1 MLGEPGAFA
10 PTEVG
15 GGINIR
21 KTIAEQEDI
30 GCSVGLPG
38 RSVGELNGMNLG
50 ALGQGGVGLG
60 EELKH
65 GGQIAGIFDGHR
77 RLPTQ
82 GRSAWGGGCEFF
94 RKSVRHGL
102 HRGGSPVGIGFQIL
116 REGGGF
122 SSFDQEIRG
131 IENLDA
137 GLAESGEE
145 WAVGD
150 MVWRRRVGL
159 FGEGTGF
166 HHRLHR
172 DG

>member
-38 RSVGELNGMNLG
+38 RAVGELDGMNLG

-65 GGQIAGIFDGHR
+65 GSQIAGIFDGYR

-82 GRSAWGGGCEFF
+82 GRSAWGAGCEFF
-94 RKSVRHGL
+94 RESVCYGL
-102 HRGGSPVGIGFQIL
+102 HRSRSPVGIGF
-116 REGGGF
+116 
-122 SSFDQEIRG
+122 
-131 IENLDA
+131 
-137 GLAESGEE
+137 
-145 WAVGD
+145 
-150 MVWRRRVGL
+150 
-159 FGEGTGF
+159 
-166 HHRLHR
+166 
-172 DG
+172 